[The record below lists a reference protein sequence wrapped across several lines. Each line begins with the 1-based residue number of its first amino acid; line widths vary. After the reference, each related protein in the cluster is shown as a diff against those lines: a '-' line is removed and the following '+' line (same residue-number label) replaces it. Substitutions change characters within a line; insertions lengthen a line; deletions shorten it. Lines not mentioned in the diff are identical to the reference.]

1 MVVERADLMRVLL
14 EMNRRLEKKRLRGE
28 IVLYND
34 SALSIVKR
42 KIEPVGWIEANFYPR
57 QEIEKMFISKGFKEL
72 FSNDIEEYISK
83 NEKLLSYQQLG
94 NLDVYVASPQYVLA
108 MKIKMARC
116 SDLKVIKQLIE
127 NLNITSVGQLED
139 VVFKFYLPSE
149 IDERMIGEVEK
160 RFMS

>member
-1 MVVERADLMRVLL
+1 MVVERADLIRVLL

-42 KIEPVGWIEANFYPR
+42 KIEPVGWIEAIFYPR
-57 QEIEKMFISKGFKEL
+57 QEIEKMFISRGFKEL

-83 NEKLLSYQQLG
+83 NEKLISYRQLG

-116 SDLKVIKQLIE
+116 SDLEAIKQLIE